1 METRTSVTTVT
12 GRYSLYLPM
21 IYMFSKIRLHKLL
34 KMHLKSVKNASLQ
47 NMKGRDFGNS
57 AEDYQKISMAF
68 LSFEVTMLQWFAQR
82 YFSQKLWKA
91 LLLTTKLILKK
102 RLRIILSTVL
112 KPNTY
117 RRCIIGRKTS
127 LLKVLLL
134 QLQVNSQQHAAML
147 KMEPT
152 INISCYSRAS

>member
-1 METRTSVTTVT
+1 
-12 GRYSLYLPM
+12 
-21 IYMFSKIRLHKLL
+21 
-34 KMHLKSVKNASLQ
+34 
-47 NMKGRDFGNS
+47 MKGRGFGNS
-57 AEDYQKISMAF
+57 AEDHQKTSMAF
-68 LSFEVTMLQWFAQR
+68 LSFEVTMLQWFSQR

-91 LLLTTKLILKK
+91 LLLTTKPILKK

-127 LLKVLLL
+127 LLKVFLL
-134 QLQVNSQQHAAML
+134 QLQVNSQQRAATL

-152 INISCYSRAS
+152 INISWHSRAS

>member
-1 METRTSVTTVT
+1 
-12 GRYSLYLPM
+12 M
-21 IYMFSKIRLHKLL
+21 IYMLSKIRSHKLL
-34 KMHLKSVKNASLQ
+34 KMHLKSVKNASLK
-47 NMKGRDFGNS
+47 NMKGRGFGNS
-57 AEDYQKISMAF
+57 AEDHQKTLMAF
-68 LSFEVTMLQWFAQR
+68 LFFEVTMLQWFARR
-82 YFSQKLWKA
+82 YFNQKLWKA

-112 KPNTY
+112 KLKTY

-134 QLQVNSQQHAAML
+134 QLQNNSQQRAAIL

-152 INISCYSRAS
+152 INISWYSRAS

>member
-1 METRTSVTTVT
+1 MESRTSVTTVT

-47 NMKGRDFGNS
+47 NMKGRGFGNS
-57 AEDYQKISMAF
+57 AEDHQKRSMAF

-82 YFSQKLWKA
+82 YFSLKLWKA

-102 RLRIILSTVL
+102 RLRIILSAVL

-117 RRCIIGRKTS
+117 RRRIIGRKTS

-134 QLQVNSQQHAAML
+134 
-147 KMEPT
+147 
-152 INISCYSRAS
+152 